1 MQLREGG
8 PLGRQKWEH
17 AITTLREKRNWPG
30 QVRPTIE
37 DDDEDEDDPI
47 VGCQQLLV
55 TPKIPL
61 LPILKLLKQFSRLAS
76 LAL

>member
-1 MQLREGG
+1 M
-8 PLGRQKWEH
+8 
-17 AITTLREKRNWPG
+17 REKRNWPG

-37 DDDEDEDDPI
+37 DDDEDEDDAI
-47 VGCQQLLV
+47 VGDTNSQ
-55 TPKIPL
+55 L

>member
-1 MQLREGG
+1 MGACNHNFEM
-8 PLGRQKWEH
+8 
-17 AITTLREKRNWPG
+17 KRNWPG

-61 LPILKLLKQFSRLAS
+61 LPILKLLKQLIDCS
-76 LAL
+76 

>member
-1 MQLREGG
+1 MQLR
-8 PLGRQKWEH
+8 GRRSPGKTKWEH
-17 AITTLREKRNWPG
+17 ATTLREKRNWPG

>member
-1 MQLREGG
+1 MGTGCLFHLSAEEG
-8 PLGRQKWEH
+8 
-17 AITTLREKRNWPG
+17 
-30 QVRPTIE
+30 RPTIE

-61 LPILKLLKQFSRLAS
+61 LPILKLLKQLIDCS
-76 LAL
+76 

>member
-1 MQLREGG
+1 MQLRGG
-8 PLGRQKWEH
+8 PPLGRQSAE
-17 AITTLREKRNWPG
+17 EG
-30 QVRPTIE
+30 RPTIE

-61 LPILKLLKQFSRLAS
+61 LPILKLLKQLIDCS
-76 LAL
+76 

>member
-1 MQLREGG
+1 MQLRGRP

-17 AITTLREKRNWPG
+17 AITTLREQRNWPG

-47 VGCQQLLV
+47 VGCQ
-55 TPKIPL
+55 
-61 LPILKLLKQFSRLAS
+61 RLCR
-76 LAL
+76 LCCRFCRLCRVCRL